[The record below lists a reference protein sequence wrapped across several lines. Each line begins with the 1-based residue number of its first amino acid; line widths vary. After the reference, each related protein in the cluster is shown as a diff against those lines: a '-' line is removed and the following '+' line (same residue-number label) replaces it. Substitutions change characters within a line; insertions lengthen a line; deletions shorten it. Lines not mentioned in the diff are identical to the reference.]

1 MLEAMMLERI
11 FQANVIKEIKLLFPD
26 CFVLKNDGS
35 NVPQGFPDIL
45 ILFNDKWAALEFKQS
60 EDSPRQ
66 PNQKY
71 YVDRLSSMSFARFIY
86 PENKE
91 DVLNDL
97 QRALRS

>member
-1 MLEAMMLERI
+1 MLERI
-11 FQANVIKEIKLLFPD
+11 FQANVIKEIKILFPD

-35 NVPQGFPDIL
+35 NTPQGFPDIL
-45 ILFNDKWAALEFKQS
+45 ILFHNKWAVLEFKRS
-60 EDSPRQ
+60 KDAHRE
-66 PNQKY
+66 PNQQY
-71 YVDRLSSMSFARFIY
+71 YIDRLGTMSFARFIY